1 MQSNKTVT
9 KKQQLALLILGMTA
23 TLTQGARLQAVLAQ
37 KNK

>member
-9 KKQQLALLILGMTA
+9 KKQQLAMLILGMTA
-23 TLTQGARLQAVLAQ
+23 TLTQGARLQNVLAQ

>member
-9 KKQQLALLILGMTA
+9 KKQQLAMLILGMTA
-23 TLTQGARLQAVLAQ
+23 TLTQGARLQNDLAQ